1 MVLKSEKHAHDYSLE
16 SFQTA
21 NPNKYFSENHVAR
34 PCLNISAR
42 GAPLLSASFII
53 GKWHQCETET
63 YQFNR
68 TLLISDSYP
77 KRCKYIFLLKC
88 AFLSIRLLFT
98 KLKYIHFFN
107 SIKCDVY
114 VSIVQAEDFQF
125 VYN

>member
-63 YQFNR
+63 YQFMYFFQYQ
-68 TLLISDSYP
+68 IAIP
-77 KRCKYIFLLKC
+77 KGANTYF
-88 AFLSIRLLFT
+88 
-98 KLKYIHFFN
+98 Y
-107 SIKCDVY
+107 
-114 VSIVQAEDFQF
+114 
-125 VYN
+125 